1 MLKKSTLDARRLTR
15 REWGALLGIVC
26 LALLLRLW
34 NISLGGFGSE
44 YYSAAVRSML
54 ENVHN
59 FFFDSFDPAG
69 FVTVDK
75 PPLALW
81 IQCLSAALFGFS
93 GPAILLPQAIEGTVS
108 VALLFIL
115 VARSIGNCEALIASL
130 LLAINPVS
138 VAVDRSSNVESCLVL
153 LLLLSCLFF
162 TIALESGRLR
172 YLLLT
177 MVFVAAAFNTKFLA
191 GWIIAP
197 VFLSLYLLRTQEA
210 LQRRLRYFAVAV
222 LVLLATSLAWISV
235 FDLFAPPSRPQVAKT
250 LNNSMYELAFATYGI
265 EVVEGHGSEV
275 NLLQG
280 SDSNRPRSA
289 FFDDVDPGFARLVDR
304 HLAGQ
309 TSWFAPLAVFGLL
322 LALGMPGLAREK
334 RWALAVWIGWALFY
348 GAAFMYDRGTFHGYY
363 LAAIAPPAAVLASV
377 GLIRVMRAERAVE
390 QWLLGVLFVTAL
402 WQIYIESEVGF
413 HLLWIPIAMIVLSM
427 VGIGLA
433 LTGTRFRVIGIAVA
447 SAGLMI
453 APSAW
458 ALSNVAVLRVNTLTP
473 TADIFRF
480 TGAARNRIE
489 YLSSGY
495 GVATDDPKLF
505 SFLQENATSE
515 TFILATPNARLAAPI
530 IIHTGKPVM
539 ALGGF
544 SGQDRLM
551 NADELKAMVKAGR
564 IRYLLLGSDLDFGV
578 GADNRERARQF
589 VALAEQIGQQVDPA
603 LWRSPRPNIIE
614 LIRSGAPLRLQGS
627 RSDLYDLKPS
637 KSQ

>member
-1 MLKKSTLDARRLTR
+1 MPKESTLQGQRLAR
-15 REWGALLGIVC
+15 REWGALFCILC
-26 LALLLRLW
+26 LALSLRLW
-34 NISLGGFGSE
+34 NISMGAFGSE

-54 ENVHN
+54 ESAHN
-59 FFFDSFDPAG
+59 FLFDSFDPAG

-81 IQCLSAALFGFS
+81 IQCLSATLFGFS
-93 GPAILLPQAIEGTVS
+93 GPAILLPQAIEGTAS
-108 VALLFIL
+108 VALVFFL
-115 VARSIGNCEALIASL
+115 VARYLGHSEALIASL
-130 LLAINPVS
+130 LLAVNPVS

-153 LLLLSCLFF
+153 LLLLSCLSFAH
-162 TIALESGRLR
+162 ALESGRLR

-191 GWIIAP
+191 GWLIAP
-197 VFLSLYLLRTQEA
+197 VFLGLYLLRAQKA
-210 LQRRLRYFAVAV
+210 FSRRLAELAVAV
-222 LVLLATSLAWISV
+222 LVLLATSLAWISF
-235 FDLFAPPSRPQVAKT
+235 FDLSAAPTRPHVAKT
-250 LNNSMYELAFATYGI
+250 ANNSMYELAFATYGI
-265 EVVEGHGSEV
+265 AVVEGHGSEV

-280 SDSNRPRSA
+280 SDPNRRRSA

-309 TSWFAPLAVFGLL
+309 TSWFAPLSLFGLL
-322 LALGMPGLAREK
+322 LGLGVPGLTREK
-334 RWALAVWIGWALFY
+334 RSALAVWIGWAVLY
-348 GAAFMYDRGTFHGYY
+348 GVAFTYDRGTFHGYY
-363 LAAIAPPAAVLASV
+363 LAVIAPPLAVLASV
-377 GLIRVMRAERAVE
+377 GLMKVVRVQRAIE
-390 QWLLGVLFVTAL
+390 QGLLGLLFVTAL

-413 HLLWIPIAMIVLSM
+413 HLLWIPATMIVLAI

-433 LTGTRFRVIGIAVA
+433 LTGPRRRVIGIACA

-473 TADIFRF
+473 SADIFRF

-505 SFLQENATSE
+505 SFLQENAGSE
-515 TFILATPNARLAAPI
+515 TFLLATPNARLAAPI
-530 IIHTGKPVM
+530 IIHTGKPVL

-544 SGQDRLM
+544 SGQDRLI
-551 NADELKAMVKAGR
+551 NADDLRAMVKDGR

-578 GADNRERARQF
+578 GADNRERAQQF
-589 VALAEQIGQQVDPA
+589 VALAEQMGQKVDPA
-603 LWRSPRPNIIE
+603 LWKSARPDILE
-614 LIRSGAPLRLQGS
+614 LFRSGAPLRLQGS
-627 RSDLYDLKPS
+627 RSELYDLRP
-637 KSQ
+637 